1 MIHFSR
7 QDFPN
12 DFLFG
17 TATSAYKVEGH
28 AYGGAGPTHWDTF
41 AATPDNVVNAENG
54 AKACDHYHRLNED
67 LDLVQHGNLDA
78 YRFSASWARVLPEG
92 KGKIDQTG
100 RNELHYHVV

>member
-7 QDFPN
+7 QDFPS

-17 TATSAYKVEGH
+17 TATSAYQIEGH

-41 AATPDNVVNAENG
+41 SATPGNVVNAENG
-54 AKACDHYHRLNED
+54 AKACDHYHRFNED

-78 YRFSASWARVLPEG
+78 YRFSASWARMLPEG

>member
-1 MIHFSR
+1 
-7 QDFPN
+7 
-12 DFLFG
+12 
-17 TATSAYKVEGH
+17 
-28 AYGGAGPTHWDTF
+28 
-41 AATPDNVVNAENG
+41 VVNAENG

-78 YRFSASWARVLPEG
+78 YRFSASWARMLPEG